1 MAPNAVNGL
10 MKSIHRT
17 ASVAKAYGSLLSK
30 SVSIV
35 AKAVKGAEKKDILMA
50 AGTVLKEART
60 AIADADIGTA
70 LKFPHRMDYQYAMS
84 KVNTYKKGTDG
95 FAPVSMLT
103 VTHDSVRQDGDLAM
117 YPWVLKITNGDAK
130 VIEQATGAT
139 TFDGKSMR
147 NKVEVFIQ
155 VSDRD
160 MYRMM
165 YRVTRFIETWENAMC
180 IPVIIEGENKK
191 EAERQEY
198 LARQKEGV

>member
-1 MAPNAVNGL
+1 

-84 KVNTYKKGTDG
+84 KVNTYK
-95 FAPVSMLT
+95 
-103 VTHDSVRQDGDLAM
+103 
-117 YPWVLKITNGDAK
+117 
-130 VIEQATGAT
+130 
-139 TFDGKSMR
+139 
-147 NKVEVFIQ
+147 
-155 VSDRD
+155 
-160 MYRMM
+160 
-165 YRVTRFIETWENAMC
+165 
-180 IPVIIEGENKK
+180 
-191 EAERQEY
+191 
-198 LARQKEGV
+198 